1 LRQYS
6 FNKKLQSPTVI
17 REKLRKGLLYKK
29 VALKMLIKL
38 RPKLFCCVE
47 VIDETFEVT
56 LFRLGSC
63 SVSAHQARDEQ
74 EEEEGGQSQDADNDV
89 DVVLLV
95 PHLKCLYKFTARL
108 SSGPN

>member
-1 LRQYS
+1 MLM
-6 FNKKLQSPTVI
+6 KLT
-17 REKLRKGLLYKK
+17 
-29 VALKMLIKL
+29 
-38 RPKLFCCVE
+38 PKLFRCVE

-74 EEEEGGQSQDADNDV
+74 EEEEGGQPQDADDDV

-95 PHLKCLYKFTARL
+95 PHLKFYISFTTGLIKYSCLAGQIEFICGEDL
-108 SSGPN
+108 W